1 MTKLAWLCR
10 WTSANDFLREPKGMP
25 MNACPRHASR
35 ALLIPLAATLLC
47 LASPARAADDPAAKD
62 APQGAAVTVLKAS
75 KFCFPNLVEA
85 FGILIPREETMVR
98 PDRPG
103 LKVAEILADP
113 GETVAA
119 GQNLAR
125 LALPEGGTMLVA
137 SPVAGTILSSTAT
150 IGAPASPRGE
160 ALFSIIARNEFDL
173 VGMVP
178 TQDLPKLAVN
188 QTARIRVVGAGEVEG
203 KVRRVASTVEPNSQL
218 GQVFVGV
225 TTNRRLF
232 VNSSGRAIIKT
243 GQSCGVSVPL
253 TAVLYG
259 SAGTVVQVVRRGR
272 IETKR
277 VEVGLTGG
285 GQIEIRDGLVEGD
298 IVVARAGALLRE
310 GDPVRAITAEAEA
323 R

>member
-1 MTKLAWLCR
+1 MPLTSLTSPRNLLA
-10 WTSANDFLREPKGMP
+10 
-25 MNACPRHASR
+25 
-35 ALLIPLAATLLC
+35 ALLVLAAT
-47 LASPARAADDPAAKD
+47 SPALAADDPAAKD

-85 FGILIPREETMVR
+85 FGVLTPREETMVR

-125 LALPEGGTMLVA
+125 LALPEGGTILVS
-137 SPVAGTILSSTAT
+137 SPVAGLVLSSTAA

-160 ALFSIIARNEFDL
+160 ALFTLIARSEFDL

-188 QTARIRVVGAGEVEG
+188 QPARIRVIGAGEVEG
-203 KVRRVASTVEPNSQL
+203 KVRRVASTVEPDSQL
-218 GQVFVGV
+218 GQVFVGI
-225 TTNRRLF
+225 TTNRRLL

-259 SAGTVVQVVRRGR
+259 SAGTVVQVVRRAR

-277 VEVGLTGG
+277 VEVGLTDG
-285 GQIEIRDGLVEGD
+285 GQIEIREGLTEGD

-310 GDPVRAITAEAEA
+310 GDPVRAITAEAGA
-323 R
+323 RQGEIR

>member
-1 MTKLAWLCR
+1 
-10 WTSANDFLREPKGMP
+10 
-25 MNACPRHASR
+25 MNACPRHASQT
-35 ALLIPLAATLLC
+35 LLAPLAAALLC
-47 LASPARAADDPAAKD
+47 LASPALAADDPAAKD

-103 LKVAEILADP
+103 LKVAEILTDA
-113 GETVAA
+113 GETVTA

-125 LALPEGGTMLVA
+125 LALPEGGTILVT
-137 SPVAGTILSSTAT
+137 SPVAGTILSSTAA

-218 GQVFVGV
+218 GQVFVGI
-225 TTNRRLF
+225 TTNRKLF
-232 VNSSGRAIIKT
+232 VNSSGRAVITT
-243 GQSCGVSVPL
+243 GQSCGVAVPL

-259 SAGTVVQVVRRGR
+259 TAGTVVQVVRRAR
-272 IETKR
+272 IETRR
-277 VEVGLTGG
+277 VQVGLMSG
-285 GQIEIRDGLVEGD
+285 GQVEIRDGLIEGD

>member
-1 MTKLAWLCR
+1 
-10 WTSANDFLREPKGMP
+10 MP
-25 MNACPRHASR
+25 MYVCARHASQTLLAPFAA
-35 ALLIPLAATLLC
+35 ALLLLAT
-47 LASPARAADDPAAKD
+47 PAFAADDPAAKD

-85 FGILIPREETMVR
+85 FGILIPREETTVR

-103 LKVAEILADP
+103 LKVAEILTDA
-113 GETVAA
+113 GETVTA

-125 LALPEGGTMLVA
+125 LALPEGGTILVT
-137 SPVAGTILSSTAT
+137 SPVAGTILSSTAA

-225 TTNRRLF
+225 TTNRKLF

-259 SAGTVVQVVRRGR
+259 SAGTVVQVVRRAR

-277 VEVGLTGG
+277 VEVGLTDG
-285 GQIEIRDGLVEGD
+285 GQIEIRDGLIEGD

-310 GDPVRAITAEAEA
+310 GDVVRAITAEAEA
-323 R
+323 K

>member
-1 MTKLAWLCR
+1 
-10 WTSANDFLREPKGMP
+10 MP
-25 MNACPRHASR
+25 MYVCARHASR
-35 ALLIPLAATLLC
+35 NYLAPLAAALLA
-47 LASPARAADDPAAKD
+47 LASPALAADDPAAKD

-98 PDRPG
+98 PERPG
-103 LKVAEILADP
+103 LKVIEILADA
-113 GETVAA
+113 GETVTA

-125 LALPEGGTMLVA
+125 LALPEGGTTLVT
-137 SPVAGTILSSTAT
+137 SPVAGTILSSTAA
-150 IGAPASPRGE
+150 IGAVASPRGE
-160 ALFSIIARNEFDL
+160 ALFSIIARSEFDL

-225 TTNRRLF
+225 TTNRKLF

-259 SAGTVVQVVRRGR
+259 SAGTVVQVVRRAR

-277 VEVGLTGG
+277 VEVGLTSG
-285 GQIEIRDGLVEGD
+285 GQVEIRDGLTEGD